1 MWKLAARA
9 ERDETTHNAPD
20 EFIANLDKECKAN
33 YIQLSVDPAGKTY
46 TVRIPA
52 NGQERMYKT
61 KTH

>member
-46 TVRIPA
+46 TVSIPA
-52 NGQERMYKT
+52 NGHRKT
-61 KTH
+61 FATK